1 MGRRATLWAWLML
14 AGCGPSGVD
23 YAVGTLERERIE
35 LVAETAE
42 PLLAF
47 AVEEGDEVDAG
58 ALLLRQDPARA
69 RLQLARAEAELARA
83 EAAFMEAR
91 HGPRSE
97 TVAQARARLEAAEA
111 EVATVERELARAS
124 ALLPE
129 HFATEEQ
136 VDLLEGR
143 RDAARARRD
152 EARSALEELRA
163 GTRSEVLAQQESA
176 RDAAAAAVAEL
187 ALTLSR
193 SELRAPVD
201 AVVESLPLEPG
212 ERPQPGQTVVV
223 LRATGRTFARIH
235 VPEPLRAGLE
245 PGAAAEVR
253 VDGRSEPLEGRL
265 RWISGEAAFTPYYAL
280 TQHDRSRLS
289 YLAEVDLT
297 GPGAADLPV
306 GVPVEVRFPQVPNL
320 RTR

>member
-1 MGRRATLWAWLML
+1 MVRRAMPWVWLVL
-14 AGCGPSGVD
+14 AGCETSDVD

-47 AVEEGDEVDAG
+47 EVEEGDEVRAG
-58 ALLLRQDPARA
+58 ALLLRQDPARL

-83 EAAFMEAR
+83 EAALLEAR

-111 EVATVERELARAS
+111 EVVTVERELARART
-124 ALLPE
+124 LLPE
-129 HFATEEQ
+129 HFTTEEQ
-136 VDLLEGR
+136 VDLLEGQ

-152 EARSALEELRA
+152 EAGAALEELRA

-176 RDAAAAAVAEL
+176 RDAAAAVVAEL

-201 AVVESLPLEPG
+201 AVVESLPLEAG

-235 VPEPLRAGLE
+235 LPEPLRAGLE
-245 PGAAAEVR
+245 SGAAAEVR
-253 VDGRSEPLEGRL
+253 VDGRSEWLEGRV

-297 GPGAADLPV
+297 GPEAAGLPV
-306 GVPVEVRFPQVPNL
+306 GVPVEVRFPAVPNA